1 MSCFRI
7 DLLILS
13 AIRTI
18 HLCTKTNIDSTP
30 FIEFSRCEENRLHVS
45 CIIHILLSFVY
56 ENSSKIHKLLIFS
69 LMCIPL
75 NCNQTYYIDKKSIF
89 AIFSYISHNC
99 EFVQFS
105 MAAALEYGIN
115 KTRRYRLSS
124 CNFTTFLQ
132 SMTHKLVSFHF

>member
-1 MSCFRI
+1 MSCFRV

-30 FIEFSRCEENRLHVS
+30 FIEFLRYEGNRLHVS
-45 CIIHILLSFVY
+45 SNIHILLSFVY

-75 NCNQTYYIDKKSIF
+75 NCNQTYYIVKSL
-89 AIFSYISHNC
+89 YL
-99 EFVQFS
+99 QFS
-105 MAAALEYGIN
+105 HTFHITVN
-115 KTRRYRLSS
+115 LSNLAWLLHWNMVS
-124 CNFTTFLQ
+124 TKLDVTDCQVAISLPFCNP
-132 SMTHKLVSFHF
+132 

>member
-75 NCNQTYYIDKKSIF
+75 NCNQTYYIVKNLYLQFFYTFHITVSLSNVAWLLHWNMVSTKLDVTDCQV
-89 AIFSYISHNC
+89 AISLPF
-99 EFVQFS
+99 
-105 MAAALEYGIN
+105 
-115 KTRRYRLSS
+115 
-124 CNFTTFLQ
+124 CNP
-132 SMTHKLVSFHF
+132 